1 MSRKRRLR
9 ALLPAMAMLLALDLT
24 VSAGMLT
31 NADTL
36 DLMFGKGY
44 ALNRMGVAGLS
55 GMNTGK

>member
-36 DLMFGKGY
+36 DLMFG
-44 ALNRMGVAGLS
+44 
-55 GMNTGK
+55 